1 MRVALHDGAAGGG
14 GGGGGGCQI
23 PAFIY
28 WDVDDDTVLG
38 TDENPWAL
46 SAFIVSMLLFFG

>member
-14 GGGGGGCQI
+14 GGGGCQV